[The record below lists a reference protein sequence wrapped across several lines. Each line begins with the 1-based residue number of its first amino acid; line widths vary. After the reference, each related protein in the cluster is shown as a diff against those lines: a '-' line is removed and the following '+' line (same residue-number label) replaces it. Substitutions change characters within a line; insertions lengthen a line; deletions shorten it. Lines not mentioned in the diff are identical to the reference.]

1 MNSRCLIPYHVL
13 MRADKHNQQHPEF
26 EELGVQVA
34 VVDYANVPE
43 LRYTLRGIDLVISTI
58 SEEPQL
64 NLIDAARHARV
75 RTFVPSEFEGALGH
89 RPTSNDPFDRGSG
102 VALRRLNEWSQSTSG
117 NYALRYTV
125 FSCGVFYERF
135 QPGGLGTILNI
146 GAGSNIHTPGSYLM
160 NVDTAGAEI
169 VNQNAQGGPFVVS
182 MTSLY
187 DVARFVAAAIEIGP
201 DRWPRELRMRGD
213 QLSVIDIVGACST
226 ASRGEFFPPCVVLGW
241 LHQINM
247 MLHVRATPPLE

>member
-1 MNSRCLIPYHVL
+1 
-13 MRADKHNQQHPEF
+13 MRADEKNQQHPEF

-34 VVDYANVPE
+34 IVDYANVPE

-58 SEEPQL
+58 PGQSQL

-75 RTFVPSEFEGALGH
+75 RTFVPSEFEGAVGH
-89 RPTSNDPFDRGSG
+89 RPTSDDALDRGSG
-102 VALRRLNEWSQSTSG
+102 DALRLLGEWSQPSS
-117 NYALRYTV
+117 NSHALRYTV

-135 QPGGLGTILNI
+135 QPGGLGTMLNI
-146 GAGSNIHTPGSYLM
+146 GAGSNIHSPGSYLL

-169 VNQNAQGGPFVVS
+169 VNLNAQGRPVVVS
-182 MTSLY
+182 MTSLC

-213 QLSVIDIVGACST
+213 QLSVMNIVGACST
-226 ASRGEFFPPCVVLGW
+226 ASRSEFISLRHCW
-241 LHQINM
+241 ISC
-247 MLHVRATPPLE
+247 RYATACKAP